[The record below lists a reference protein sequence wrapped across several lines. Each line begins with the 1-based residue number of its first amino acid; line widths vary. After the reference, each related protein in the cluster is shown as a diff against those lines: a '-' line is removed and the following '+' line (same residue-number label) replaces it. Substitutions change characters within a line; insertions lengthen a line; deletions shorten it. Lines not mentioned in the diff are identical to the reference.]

1 MALFRLIFQGQV
13 LATPSDWTVRILVG
27 ILRHK

>member
-1 MALFRLIFQGQV
+1 MAMFRLVFQGFV
-13 LATPSDWTVRILVG
+13 LATPSDWSVRILVG